1 MRTITLDLER
11 MTSVPA
17 IHKYLRSALALPVY
31 YGANL
36 DALYDCL
43 TEIAEP
49 TQIIVPADITD
60 NEKLGWYGG
69 LQHARLDGC
78 PTGGSWCIHIPG
90 YRNHQESTRR
100 YDRPSWQTQYV
111 LP

>member
-17 IHKYLRSALALPVY
+17 LHKYLRSALALPAH

-43 TEIAEP
+43 TEIVEP
-49 TQIIVPADITD
+49 TQIVVPADITD
-60 NEKLGWYGG
+60 NEKLGWYGEQL
-69 LQHARLDGC
+69 LQ
-78 PTGGSWCIHIPG
+78 
-90 YRNHQESTRR
+90 
-100 YDRPSWQTQYV
+100 V
-111 LP
+111 LQDAAEENENLQITVK

>member
-17 IHKYLRSALALPVY
+17 LHKYLRSALALPVY

-43 TEIAEP
+43 TEIERLRKLLCLP
-49 TQIIVPADITD
+49 TLRIM
-60 NEKLGWYGG
+60 K
-69 LQHARLDGC
+69 
-78 PTGGSWCIHIPG
+78 SWAGMASSCCRCCRTQRKKTKI
-90 YRNHQESTRR
+90 YR
-100 YDRPSWQTQYV
+100 
-111 LP
+111 

>member
-11 MTSVPA
+11 MTSVSA
-17 IHKYLRSALALPVY
+17 LHKYLRSALALPVY

-49 TQIIVPADITD
+49 TQFVVPANVTD
-60 NEKLGWYGG
+60 NEKLGRHGAQL
-69 LQHARLDGC
+69 LQ
-78 PTGGSWCIHIPG
+78 
-90 YRNHQESTRR
+90 
-100 YDRPSWQTQYV
+100 V
-111 LP
+111 LQDAADENANLQVIVK